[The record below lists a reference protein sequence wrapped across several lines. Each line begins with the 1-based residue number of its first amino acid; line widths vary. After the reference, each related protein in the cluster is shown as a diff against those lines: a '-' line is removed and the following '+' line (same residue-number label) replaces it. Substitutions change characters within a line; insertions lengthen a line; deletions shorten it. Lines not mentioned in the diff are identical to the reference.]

1 MAGQATA
8 LFVFPSSSF
17 SSFVFLY
24 LTALPDVGCGECGQH
39 VTLEGSSVTKEINH
53 GMAFERCQ
61 TCDKYLLYTNIKHR
75 DVMCFHLF
83 FHFNFFINPI

>member
-39 VTLEGSSVTKEINH
+39 VTLEVP
-53 GMAFERCQ
+53 R
-61 TCDKYLLYTNIKHR
+61 LLKK
-75 DVMCFHLF
+75 
-83 FHFNFFINPI
+83 